1 MGALRVLLAVNV
13 VSEHSGR
20 VLGIQALPGFLAVEL
35 FYVISGF
42 YMGLILTEKYQ
53 RTGGWKIFYV
63 NRALRLLPI
72 YYFVL
77 ALTLLL
83 CGFALLRGEAL
94 PPYLGGYA
102 QADQLS
108 AATLAVV
115 TLPNLSLAGLDIL
128 HFLHVTPDG
137 GLAPSLR
144 PPTALFD
151 PSVAGRLFT
160 AIPQAW
166 TLGIEVEFYLLA
178 PWLARWRT
186 RSLAVLLLVSAAMR
200 AVFYRWGYAADP
212 WNDRFFPFEL
222 ALFVAGLIAYRAYR
236 WLAQPGA
243 PAAARALR
251 MTGRASILT
260 AAAVI
265 MIFANVPQ
273 PPDFASLGHGPAAN
287 WLLIAGI
294 TALLPF
300 IFLATRRSRLD
311 NAIGQYSYPIYI
323 CHFIFISFFGVYLQK
338 FSFVYG
344 ISVILLS
351 ALLSALLLRA
361 NRGVERYRARGAV
374 LAMEA

>member
-1 MGALRVLLAVNV
+1 MGALRVLLAISV

-20 VLGIQALPGFLAVEL
+20 ILGIQALPGFLAVEL

-53 RTGGWKIFYV
+53 RAGGWKIFYV

-72 YYFVL
+72 YYFVF

-83 CGFALLRGEAL
+83 CSFAVLRGEPL
-94 PPYLGGYA
+94 PPYLGGFA
-102 QADQLS
+102 QADRLS
-108 AATLAVV
+108 PGTLAAV

-137 GLAPSLR
+137 GLAPSLQ
-144 PPTALFD
+144 PPTTLFD
-151 PSVAGRLFT
+151 PNAAGRWFT

-178 PWLARWRT
+178 PWLARRRT
-186 RSLAVLLLVSAAMR
+186 RSLVVLLLVSATMR

-212 WNDRFFPFEL
+212 WSDRFFPFEL
-222 ALFVAGLIAYRAYR
+222 ALFVAGLIAYRAHR
-236 WLAQPGA
+236 WLAQPST
-243 PAAARALR
+243 PAATRALT
-251 MTGRASILT
+251 MTGRVSILT
-260 AAAVI
+260 AIAVI
-265 MIFANVPQ
+265 MIFANASQ
-273 PPDFASLGHGPAAN
+273 PADFASLGHGPAAN

-294 TALLPF
+294 TVLLPF

-323 CHFIFISFFGVYLQK
+323 CHFIFISFFGVYLQRTN
-338 FSFVYG
+338 FAYG
-344 ISVILLS
+344 ISVVLLS

-361 NRGVERYRARGAV
+361 SRGVERFRAREAV